1 MKKAV
6 LIGGI
11 VTTLACL
18 VWVQRAASLPQA
30 APSNPAPS
38 NPAPTNPAPTNPAPS
53 QTPPASAAASFKPVS
68 ELEHLMEGQELHF
81 KAIDELLK
89 DTAVKDRLKKLAMH
103 ADVLAELA
111 NVNTFNKDK
120 TDYKTWAG
128 QVRDLSLKLAAEA
141 DKKAG
146 ASEEEL
152 KSLRKQISDTCAAC
166 HDAYD

>member
-6 LIGGI
+6 LIGA
-11 VTTLACL
+11 VATTLACL

-30 APSNPAPS
+30 APGQPAQ
-38 NPAPTNPAPTNPAPS
+38 A
-53 QTPPASAAASFKPVS
+53 QTPPAPAAAPFKPVS

-89 DTAVKDRLKKLAMH
+89 DTAAKDRLKRLAMH
-103 ADVLAELA
+103 ADILAELA

-120 TDYKTWAG
+120 SDYKTWAG
-128 QVRDLSLKLAAEA
+128 QVRDLSSKLAAEA

-146 ASEEEL
+146 VSEDEL
-152 KSLRKQISDTCAAC
+152 KSLRKQISDTCTSC

>member
-11 VTTLACL
+11 ATTLAGL

-30 APSNPAPS
+30 APSS
-38 NPAPTNPAPTNPAPS
+38 VAPS
-53 QTPPASAAASFKPVS
+53 QAPPASAAAPFKPVS

-89 DTAVKDRLKKLAMH
+89 DTAAKDRLKKIAMH

-120 TDYKTWAG
+120 ADYKTWAG
-128 QVRDLSLKLAAEA
+128 QVRDLSSKLATEA
-141 DKKAG
+141 DKKTA
-146 ASEEEL
+146 ASEDEL
-152 KSLRKQISDTCAAC
+152 KGLRKQISDTCAAC